1 MNKEVLINA
10 GAGEIRVA
18 VVEDG
23 RLQELFLERTIGL
36 DEGAL
41 RRTRSDGRTGHSL
54 IGNIV
59 LGRVQRVLP
68 GMQAAFV
75 DIGLDR
81 SGFLGA
87 REARCLADLPGF
99 GWAGQGQAAGEERAP
114 KIGDCVREGEDVIVQ
129 VVKDPIGEKGARLS
143 ANVTIP
149 GRLLV
154 LVPNQ
159 PGIALSRRIE
169 DEAERARLIMIG
181 EQMLAEANG
190 AAVPGAGYIVRSA
203 GVGASLADFKED
215 AERLSEAWRPV
226 MAKRQSARAPATL
239 YHDLDPVERTMRDE
253 VDVQTSRVLI
263 DDAAAFEAARAYCRR
278 AMPEAESRI
287 ELFSGPGVLFDLY
300 DIEESIEQ
308 LLRPRVPL
316 PSGGWITIEGTE
328 ALTAIDVNSGSFTA
342 STGLEETSLKVNLEA
357 DDEIGRQLILRGIG
371 GLIVIDF
378 IHVSEL
384 DNIRKILDVL
394 AASLAKDRTP
404 TQISPMSEFGL
415 VEITRKR
422 IRDPLVKLTTEC
434 CRPCH
439 ATGRTR
445 TRDSVAMEVL
455 RRVERQAVSAPGKA
469 ILVRAA
475 PEIVDWL
482 MMHDDEIRPALA
494 RRGASRISFEKR
506 DEFAREGFD
515 VGTLP

>member
-18 VVEDG
+18 IVEDG

-36 DEGAL
+36 DDGAVK
-41 RRTRSDGRTGHSL
+41 RVRADGRSGHSL
-54 IGNIV
+54 IGNII

-99 GWAGQGQAAGEERAP
+99 DDERAP
-114 KIGDCVREGEDVIVQ
+114 KIGDCVREGEEIIVQ

-154 LVPNQ
+154 MVPNQ
-159 PGIALSRRIE
+159 AGIALSRRIE
-169 DEAERARLIMIG
+169 DEAERARLTAMG
-181 EQMLAEANG
+181 EQMIAEANG
-190 AAVPGAGYIVRSA
+190 AAIPGAGYIVRSA
-203 GVGASLADFKED
+203 GIGATLADFKED

-226 MAKRQSARAPATL
+226 MTKRQSARAPATL

-253 VDVQTSRVLI
+253 VDVLTSRVLI
-263 DDAAAFEAARAYCRR
+263 DDAQAFEAARAYCRR

-287 ELFSGPGVLFDLY
+287 ELFDGPGVLFDLY
-300 DIEESIEQ
+300 DLEDGIDQ
-308 LLRPRVPL
+308 LLSPRVPL

-357 DDEIGRQLILRGIG
+357 ADEIGRQLRLRGIG

-378 IHVSEL
+378 IHVSEAE
-384 DNIRKILDVL
+384 NIQAVLDVL
-394 AASLAKDRTP
+394 AESLAKDRTP
-404 TQISPMSEFGL
+404 TQISAMSEFGL

-422 IRDPLVKLTTEC
+422 IRDPLIKLMTEC

-439 ATGRTR
+439 ASGRTR

-482 MMHDDEIRPALA
+482 AMHDEEVRPALA
-494 RRGASRISFEKR
+494 RRGAARITFEKR
-506 DEFAREGFD
+506 NEYAREGFD